1 MTAPR
6 TLTAEDALALHAA
19 YAPDAEQLER
29 VGTHCRIVARIAL
42 DLARRHPAPVDRELV
57 EVGALLHDI
66 GVYQVGTG
74 PYIRHG
80 VLGHALLEREG
91 VPRPLLRFASCHT
104 GVGITRQD
112 VRDQQLPIPE
122 ADYLPETVEE
132 RLVTYADTFHS
143 KGRRSA
149 FQTADAYRRELAAR
163 FGTAK
168 AEVFDT
174 MVEEFGLPDVD
185 ALAAEYGHP
194 LRR

>member
-1 MTAPR
+1 VTTPR
-6 TLTAEDALALHAA
+6 TLTAQDALALHAT

-42 DLARRHPAPVDRELV
+42 DLARRHPAPVDSELV

-80 VLGHALLEREG
+80 ILGHALLEREG
-91 VPRPLLRFASCHT
+91 LPQPLLRFASCHT
-104 GVGITRQD
+104 GVGISRQD
-112 VRDQQLPIPE
+112 VREQRLPIPE

-132 RLVTYADTFHS
+132 RLVAYADKFHS
-143 KGRRSA
+143 KGRQSTFLSA
-149 FQTADAYRRELAAR
+149 DTYRRELAAR

-174 MVEEFGLPDVD
+174 LVEEFGLPDID
-185 ALAAEYGHP
+185 ALAAEYGQSV
-194 LRR
+194 RR